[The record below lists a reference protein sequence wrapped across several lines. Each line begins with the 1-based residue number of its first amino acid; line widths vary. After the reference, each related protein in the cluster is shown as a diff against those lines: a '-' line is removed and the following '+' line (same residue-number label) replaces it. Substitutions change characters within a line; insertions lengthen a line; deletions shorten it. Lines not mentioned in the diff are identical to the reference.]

1 MISMIQRMMVRIGVV
16 VETNQ
21 AKEEARMIEDATIAL
36 IEIHG
41 IGTMTANV
49 TAKHIPSRR
58 QSTGSHPTFASAL
71 YPKRLQKDVN
81 SKKRG

>member
-49 TAKHIPSRR
+49 TAKHIPSR
-58 QSTGSHPTFASAL
+58 
-71 YPKRLQKDVN
+71 
-81 SKKRG
+81 